1 MLGRTAGGLFWM
13 FRYLERS
20 ENTARLLDTGF
31 RIALTGSG
39 SDHAES
45 EWESIVTTAGVRELY
60 LQKFDTF
67 DQAHVINF
75 LLRDRDNPSS
85 ILNSIEM
92 ARQNAR
98 MVRTALSS
106 EVWEATNETWMTLK
120 TALARQ
126 VSVKNLADVLTMV
139 RQQSS
144 LVRGALHGTM
154 LRNEIFDF
162 SRIGTFIERAD
173 NTARILDVKYY
184 VLLPSAVR
192 VGSSMDNA
200 QWETIL
206 RSVSAF
212 RSFRWLNEEETSPRA
227 IAAFLILDKR
237 MPRSLAFCFSKISG
251 NLAYLAEKHPGS
263 LPSLELAQEIHAR
276 LKDRDIDAIFDEGLH
291 EFLERAIS
299 ASARLASTIQDDFR
313 FYG

>member
-1 MLGRTAGGLFWM
+1 M

-31 RIALTGSG
+31 RIALTGSD
-39 SDHAES
+39 SAES
-45 EWESIVTTAGVRELY
+45 EWESIVSTAGVRDQY
-60 LQKFDTF
+60 LEKYDTF
-67 DQAHVINF
+67 DQAHVTNF
-75 LLRDRDNPSS
+75 LLRDKDNPSS
-85 ILNSIEM
+85 VMSVIDA
-92 ARQNAR
+92 ARSNAR

-106 EVWEATNETWMTLK
+106 EVWEATNETWMTMK
-120 TALARQ
+120 DALNRQ
-126 VSVKNLADVLTMV
+126 VSVKNLADVLAGV
-139 RQQSS
+139 RQHSS

-162 SRIGTFIERAD
+162 ARIGTFVERAD

-184 VLLPSAVR
+184 VLLPSAAF

-212 RSFRWLNEEETSPRA
+212 RSYRWLNEAETTPKT
-227 IAAFLILDKR
+227 IASFLILDRR
-237 MPRSLAFCFSKISG
+237 MPRSLAFCYSKIVG
-251 NLAYLAEKHPGS
+251 NLGYLAQQHVGG
-263 LPSLELAQEIHAR
+263 LPCLDMAQDIFAK
-276 LKDRDIDAIFDEGLH
+276 LDNRDIETVFDQGLH
-291 EFLERAIS
+291 EFLEESIHDTT
-299 ASARLASTIQDDFR
+299 RLAAQIQEDFR